1 MVKSN
6 YRSHATTTTTTTR
19 KAWRCPIATVL
30 SPPEDGCRILELGRE
45 GEKGRKE
52 EGGKLAEPSILKEE
66 KRKGQEKKKKKDG
79 RRAEANETLLNM

>member
-6 YRSHATTTTTTTR
+6 YRSHATATRTRTRR

-45 GEKGRKE
+45 GEKGRRE
-52 EGGKLAEPSILKEE
+52 EGGKLAEPSIHKEE
-66 KRKGQEKKKKKDG
+66 KRKGQKKKKDG